1 MNSGVHKCSSNEHS
15 SSLMLFCAPEKHTS
29 FPEAGLQKSRK
40 HHAKQKNVPSN
51 LFTFAP
57 QAYAEE
63 KGVSR
68 RRNDSS

>member
-1 MNSGVHKCSSNEHS
+1 
-15 SSLMLFCAPEKHTS
+15 MLFCAPEKHTS